1 LAFDTLLPTGFGK
14 PLIHAILFRNWP
26 EVIKLAKQSPS
37 MARTLFCYQ
46 AEDGPIVLL
55 PLHLCLRKSPPVCV
69 VEHEIKAYL
78 LSIRICEYS
87 EFPMHNTF
95 YYPMHIA
102 CGASGGAIE
111 LEIVKVLLDV
121 FPDAAM
127 IKDRTI
133 RLPLH
138 HALARNASPK
148 CILTLLESF
157 PWSASVPDTN
167 GWFPLHTACAMGY
180 SALVIRN
187 LLQCCPEVME
197 RQQQNCYSMMM
208 VSTVPSLGRISI

>member
-1 LAFDTLLPTGFGK
+1 
-14 PLIHAILFRNWP
+14 
-26 EVIKLAKQSPS
+26 
-37 MARTLFCYQ
+37 
-46 AEDGPIVLL
+46 
-55 PLHLCLRKSPPVCV
+55 V
-69 VEHEIKAYL
+69 VEHLIKAYP

-87 EFPMHNTF
+87 EFPKHKTF

-127 IKDRTI
+127 IKDRTS

-167 GWFPLHTACAMGY
+167 GWFPLHTACEMGY
-180 SALVIRN
+180 SALAIRN

-197 RQQQNCYSMMM
+197 RQCSKKTPYEIALQRSKV
-208 VSTVPSLGRISI
+208 VSEESLELLFVENKEHKKLL